1 MKLNWEKKGQIF
13 KLGDS
18 ADWQQTHGQVPYFID
33 VKGQKKI
40 FFTSRPQRDGSL
52 YVSFIHA
59 VDIEV
64 SSSNAIEIKKLYK
77 EPFLQL
83 GEVGAFDEFGTM
95 PCSLI
100 NHPEK
105 DEVWM
110 YYVGW
115 SRKVSAPYDCAVG
128 LAISKDGGQSFNRVS
143 NGPLLGANINDP
155 FVIGCPRVYIF
166 NGKWYLFYLGGI
178 KWLDFDG
185 KKESLYK
192 LKLAVSDDG
201 LNWQRN
207 DRFIVPEKYDN
218 ECQTCASVF
227 YLNGLYHMYF
237 TYRYAIDFR
246 NPDRGYRIGY
256 AYSKDL
262 NKWIRDDEQGNFY
275 RSEKGW
281 DSEMVC
287 YPSINKIEDD
297 VFMFYCGNSFG
308 LDGFGYAI
316 MNKS

>member
-13 KLGDS
+13 KLGDY

-128 LAISKDGGQSFNRVS
+128 LE
-143 NGPLLGANINDP
+143 
-155 FVIGCPRVYIF
+155 
-166 NGKWYLFYLGGI
+166 
-178 KWLDFDG
+178 WLDFDG